1 MNDFIALS
9 IIRTHPGATTPA
21 QSALPNAPVVDDGVT
36 ARPAGRVV
44 RRSVATTL
52 RSAASLEHRWANR
65 LDPAAARG

>member
-9 IIRTHPGATTPA
+9 IIRTHPVAAPA

-65 LDPAAARG
+65 LDPAAARS